1 MGLIGAGLM
10 GVMVDKTKRFE
21 EITKGAFGFATI
33 FLIFMIEV
41 NIEFLL
47 SFGWFKITNW
57 FKKPYL
63 L

>member
-1 MGLIGAGLM
+1 MVLILMGLIGAGLM

-47 SFGWFKITNW
+47 SFG
-57 FKKPYL
+57 
-63 L
+63 